1 MSQLDQNV
9 AEARRTMV
17 KKMLT
22 TRMRDRLK
30 DEEADY
36 KKVRLSDRGSILLA
50 DNIDSLVKEMAKL
63 NSNLKQVRE
72 PDGNNK
78 SYNFIDSVG

>member
-1 MSQLDQNV
+1 
-9 AEARRTMV
+9 MV

-22 TRMRDRLK
+22 TRVRDRLK

-36 KKVRLSDRGSILLA
+36 KKVRKRDRNNVLLA
-50 DNIDSLVKEMAKL
+50 DNIDGLVKEEGKS

-72 PDGNNK
+72 T
-78 SYNFIDSVG
+78 